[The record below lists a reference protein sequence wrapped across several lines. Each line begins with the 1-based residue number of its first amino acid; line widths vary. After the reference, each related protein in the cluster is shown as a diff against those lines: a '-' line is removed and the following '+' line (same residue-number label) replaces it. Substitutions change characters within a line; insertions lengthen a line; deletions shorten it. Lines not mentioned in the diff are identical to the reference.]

1 MATTQN
7 VQLFATLDEITPDD
21 LGRTGG
27 KAFNC
32 ARLKQAGFPVPDGI
46 VIPAD
51 ASDADV
57 ALLASHPWLDRQPA
71 DARYAVRSSGL
82 GEDSAG
88 HSFAGIHETRLNVER
103 ARLADAI
110 QACRRSGASSQ
121 ARAYRDAR
129 HLDDEGRI
137 GVLVQRMVP
146 AVTSGVAFTV
156 NPVNGADEIVLNAA
170 RGLGEALVSG
180 LIDPDEF
187 ILSKRDGSVIASRP
201 GTTAQATVGVST
213 LTPLQLATLTAI
225 LARIE
230 RHYGAPQDIEWCH
243 DGTEFWIVQ
252 SRPVTA
258 ARTQNQEPTQNPEP
272 RTQNPDTEWTRA
284 NLAEVLPEQT
294 SPQVLA
300 AYEEMLN
307 KGQRMFMGRLLAP
320 DADLGPMFKAFRGRM
335 YMNLSQMR
343 RVVSLIGAPAADMM
357 RSLGHPEAIHPED
370 EQPTRPQIGELL
382 KCLPDF
388 IRLASYD
395 PRIERILRQHEERT
409 RQTIARIAAR
419 DPRTLSDAEIWK
431 QIEWWVSI
439 APEAI
444 QPVFVMSGVL
454 FREVAIRKAC
464 NRVGFPYERLVYTQ
478 LAAGR
483 RSVSTQQAL
492 DLVALAITAR
502 HEPKAMQYL
511 SGNDGTFA
519 DFRVALAGTSF
530 LERFDRFLDLYGHRG
545 RYESDWALPRLHE
558 NPAPALF
565 AIQQHLQGRP
575 PDPKAVAERQEAD
588 AAAAWRAFESRL
600 TRWQRWTLGRS
611 VRAMLKR
618 LKNQY
623 VWREQ
628 VRSDLTRIMRY
639 ARGYHLTLAMR
650 FAERGWIERPDD
662 YFLLYLD
669 EIRQVI
675 EGAHGGP
682 VLSEP
687 HAHRQPDSRRVEG
700 PELRAIAA
708 RRAAQVAEEGRLA
721 MPMLMRER
729 DLPALLRA
737 GRPDADDRGGGELT
751 GLCVSPGAVEAEV
764 VVLHDPG
771 EFAQMKRGAI
781 LVAPATDPSWT
792 PLFTIASGVIV
803 EVGGM
808 LSHASTIA
816 REYGLPALAN
826 VKNATRILRTGDRVR
841 LDASGGRV
849 EQSNDRG
856 RGKLGLSGAEASSAP
871 TDDKR

>member
-1 MATTQN
+1 MATSQT

-46 VIPAD
+46 IIPAD
-51 ASDADV
+51 ATDADV
-57 ALLASHPWLDRQPA
+57 ALVSSHPWLDRQPA

-82 GEDSAG
+82 GEDSTG

-103 ARLADAI
+103 ARLVDAI

-146 AVTSGVAFTV
+146 AATSGVAFTV
-156 NPVNGADEIVLNAA
+156 NPVNGADEIVINAA

-201 GTTAQATVGVST
+201 GTAAQATVGAST
-213 LTPLQLATLTAI
+213 LTPLQLATLGAI
-225 LARIE
+225 VTRIE

-243 DGTEFWIVQ
+243 DGTGFWIVQ
-252 SRPVTA
+252 SRPVTTA
-258 ARTQNQEPTQNPEP
+258 KVSEPRTENPEPGTPNPEP
-272 RTQNPDTEWTRA
+272 RTSNPDTEWTRA

-320 DADLGPMFKAFRGRM
+320 DAELGPMFKAFRGRM

-370 EQPTRPQIGELL
+370 EQATRPRIGELL

-388 IRLASYD
+388 LRLASYD
-395 PRIERILRQHEERT
+395 PRIERILHQHEERT
-409 RQTIARIAAR
+409 RQTIARIAGS

-431 QIEWWVSI
+431 QIEWWIAI
-439 APEAI
+439 APESI

-464 NRVGFPYERLVYTQ
+464 NLVGFPYERLVYTQ

-492 DLVALAITAR
+492 DLVALANSAR
-502 HEPKAMQYL
+502 HEPKAMRYL
-511 SGNDGTFA
+511 SGNDGAFA
-519 DFRVALAGTSF
+519 DYRVGLAGTSF

-575 PDPKAVAERQEAD
+575 QDPKAVAERQEAD
-588 AAAAWRAFESRL
+588 AAAAWRGFEARM
-600 TRWQRWTLGRS
+600 TRWQRWTIGRR

-662 YFLLYLD
+662 YFLLLLA
-669 EIRQVI
+669 EVRAAI
-675 EGAHGGP
+675 ESP
-682 VLSEP
+682 E
-687 HAHRQPDSRRVEG
+687 RG

-708 RRAAQVAEEGRLA
+708 RRAAQFAEEGRLA

-737 GRPDADDRGGGELT
+737 GRRDDTGDAGELT
-751 GLCVSPGAVEAEV
+751 GLCVSPGVVEAEV
-764 VVLHDPG
+764 VVLRDPG

-792 PLFTIASGVIV
+792 PLFTLASGVIV

-826 VKNATRILRTGDRVR
+826 VKNATRMLRTGDRVR

-849 EQSNDRG
+849 ERIG
-856 RGKLGLSGAEASSAP
+856 
-871 TDDKR
+871 

>member
-1 MATTQN
+1 
-7 VQLFATLDEITPDD
+7 VQLFPTLDEITPGD

-71 DARYAVRSSGL
+71 SARYAVRSSGL

-103 ARLADAI
+103 AGLAEAI

-146 AVTSGVAFTV
+146 AVTSGVAFTI
-156 NPVNGADEIVLNAA
+156 NPITGGDEIVVNAT

-201 GTTAQATVGVST
+201 GTAAQATVGAST
-213 LTPLQLATLTAI
+213 LTPLQLATLGAI
-225 LARIE
+225 LTRIE

-252 SRPVTA
+252 SRPVTS
-258 ARTQNQEPTQNPEP
+258 ARTKNEERRATDAERQPS
-272 RTQNPDTEWTRA
+272 DVEWTRA

-300 AYEEMLN
+300 AYEEMLS
-307 KGQRMFMGRLLAP
+307 KAQRMFMGRLLAP
-320 DADLGPMFKAFRGRM
+320 EAELGPTFKAFRGRM

-343 RVVSLIGAPAADMM
+343 RVVSLIGAPAADML
-357 RSLGHPEAIHPED
+357 RSLGHPDEIHPDD
-370 EQPTRPQIGELL
+370 EQPKRAPIGELL

-388 IRLASYD
+388 VRLASYD
-395 PRIERILRQHEERT
+395 PRIGRILRRHEERT

-419 DPRTLSDAEIWK
+419 DPRTLSDAEVWK
-431 QIEWWVSI
+431 QIEWWLAI
-439 APEAI
+439 APESI

-464 NRVGFPYERLVYTQ
+464 GRVGFPYERLVYTQ
-478 LAAGR
+478 LAAGK
-483 RSVSTQQAL
+483 RSVSTLQAVE
-492 DLVALAITAR
+492 LVALANTAR
-502 HEPKAMQYL
+502 HEPRAKKYL
-511 SGNDGTFA
+511 IENDGTFA
-519 DFRVALAGTSF
+519 DFRVALAGTAF
-530 LERFDRFLDLYGHRG
+530 LDRFERFLDQYGHRG
-545 RYESDWALPRLHE
+545 RYESDWSLPRLHE
-558 NPAPALF
+558 SPAPALF
-565 AIQQHLQGRP
+565 AIQQQLHEP
-575 PDPKAVAERQEAD
+575 PQDLKAVAERPEAN
-588 AAAAWRAFESRL
+588 AAEAWRAFESRM
-600 TRWQRWTLGRS
+600 TRWQRWTLGRI

-669 EIRQVI
+669 EIRQVV
-675 EGAHGGP
+675 EGAHAG
-682 VLSEP
+682 
-687 HAHRQPDSRRVEG
+687 A
-700 PELRAIAA
+700 ELHAIAA
-708 RRAAQVAEEGRLA
+708 RRAAQLADESRLA

-737 GRPDADDRGGGELT
+737 GRRDVHDNGGELT
-751 GLCVSPGAVEAEV
+751 GLCVSPGAIEAEV
-764 VVLHDPG
+764 VVLRDPG

-826 VKNATRILRTGDRVR
+826 VRDATRILKSGERVR

-849 EQSNDRG
+849 ERVE
-856 RGKLGLSGAEASSAP
+856 RVEGLEG
-871 TDDKR
+871 